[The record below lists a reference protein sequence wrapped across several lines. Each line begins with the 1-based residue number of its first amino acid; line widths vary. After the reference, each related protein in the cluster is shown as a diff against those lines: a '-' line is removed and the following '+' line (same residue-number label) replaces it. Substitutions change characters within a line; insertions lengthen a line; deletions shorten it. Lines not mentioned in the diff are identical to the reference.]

1 MDQGYFPLTELLLV
15 DSIPRIDLFK
25 RALSKAV
32 EVLSTSETRDTA
44 LEKRSINQADK
55 TSSITQCLQTLT
67 VLLRDIKG
75 KDLDELGGRCLHE
88 VCMPFLRW
96 LSREQASSI
105 PQDILATALK
115 TTALALSM
123 VMEESKVLRNTVITW
138 CVHVVADELC
148 SQQSFPESGQHEVAV
163 SSTTEPMTASVVLP
177 LLQFVLES
185 STGDQVGDDCLSE
198 LFEALLKLVI
208 NCDSG
213 EQFFFIC
220 STLLPTFISGSG
232 DSKLQRLEKIWDLIK
247 SVHLNKT
254 MVESNKMEVVLTLLC
269 CFHDVFIVH
278 DDSSPFST
286 SFPADL
292 FETTGGCALL
302 DLRQEDTFW
311 AIVQEGLASQDP
323 LSRKRCMY
331 LLHCVLVSVQKA
343 GGGGEGGEDGRGKR
357 VSSGNWVFWWEGAS
371 AKQLMAVWNDLV
383 LVLETLEEKQ
393 VYTQWRKEDAI
404 DHSLWLHVSLGA
416 HCEASQEAPTEPD

>member
-1 MDQGYFPLTELLLV
+1 MDQGYFPLTELLLA
-15 DSIPRIDLFK
+15 DSVPRIDLFK
-25 RALSKAV
+25 RALSKAI

-44 LEKRSINQADK
+44 LEKRSSQADR
-55 TSSITQCLQTLT
+55 TSSIAQCLQTLT

-75 KDLDELGGRCLHE
+75 KDLDELGGRCLRE

-105 PQDILATALK
+105 PQDLLATALK
-115 TTALALSM
+115 TTALVLSM
-123 VMEESKVLRNTVITW
+123 VMEKSKVLRSMVITW
-138 CVHVVADELC
+138 CVHVIADELC

-163 SSTTEPMTASVVLP
+163 LSTTEPMTASVVLP

-185 STGDQVGDDCLSE
+185 STGGQRGEDCLSE

-213 EQFFFIC
+213 EQFFIC
-220 STLLPTFISGSG
+220 STLLPKFICGNNG
-232 DSKLQRLEKIWDLIK
+232 DGKLEKIWELIK
-247 SVHLNKT
+247 AVHLNKMT
-254 MVESNKMEVVLTLLC
+254 VESNKMEVVLTLLC

-278 DDSSPFST
+278 DDSSPFSS
-286 SFPADL
+286 SFPVDL

-302 DLRQEDTFW
+302 DLRQENTFW
-311 AIVQEGLASQDP
+311 TIVQEGLTSHDP

-331 LLHCVLVSVQKA
+331 LLHCVLVSVQKTG
-343 GGGGEGGEDGRGKR
+343 GGGGEGEGGGRGER
-357 VSSGNWVFWWEGAS
+357 ISSGNWVFWWEAVS
-371 AKQLMAVWNDLV
+371 ARRLATVWNDLV

-393 VYTQWRKEDAI
+393 VYSGGGMIQLTTNSI
-404 DHSLWLHVSLGA
+404 SGYIFL
-416 HCEASQEAPTEPD
+416 